1 MATAVILDNIK
12 GKTESIFPIDYS
24 IVEVRDLNVNTLILD
39 DLKNKTERIF
49 PIDYSLVEI
58 KDLSVNTLI
67 TEVLPFRVKFTAIQI
82 QAIGLGNTPGIGL
95 QVIGYSNYIL

>member
-1 MATAVILDNIK
+1 MATAI
-12 GKTESIFPIDYS
+12 
-24 IVEVRDLNVNTLILD
+24 ILD

-49 PIDYSLVEI
+49 PIDYPIVTVEDFTRKSI
-58 KDLSVNTLI
+58 I

-82 QAIGLGNTPGIGL
+82 QSIGLGNTPAIPL

>member
-1 MATAVILDNIK
+1 MATAI
-12 GKTESIFPIDYS
+12 
-24 IVEVRDLNVNTLILD
+24 ILD

-49 PIDYSLVEI
+49 PIDYAIVTVEDFTRKSI
-58 KDLSVNTLI
+58 I

-82 QAIGLGNTPGIGL
+82 QAIGLGNTPAIPL

>member
-1 MATAVILDNIK
+1 MATAV
-12 GKTESIFPIDYS
+12 
-24 IVEVRDLNVNTLILD
+24 ILD

-49 PIDYSLVEI
+49 TIDYALTQIDDFTRITV
-58 KDLSVNTLI
+58 I

-82 QAIGLGNTPGIGL
+82 VAIGLGNTPPIPL

>member
-1 MATAVILDNIK
+1 MATVKLVDNLK
-12 GKTESIFPIDYS
+12 G
-24 IVEVRDLNVNTLILD
+24 
-39 DLKNKTERIF
+39 KTERIF
-49 PIDYSLVEI
+49 PIDYSTIRIEDFTR
-58 KDLSVNTLI
+58 KSVI

>member
-1 MATAVILDNIK
+1 MATA
-12 GKTESIFPIDYS
+12 T
-24 IVEVRDLNVNTLILD
+24 ILD

-49 PIDYSLVEI
+49 DIDYPLVQI
-58 KDLSVNTLI
+58 KDFTRNTLI

-82 QAIGLGNTPGIGL
+82 EGLGIGNTPAIPL